1 MVRMLLCCRKKYHDL
16 KDWIALT
23 TNKWKSI
30 HNYTVQIMIRD
41 LVIFHNQ
48 LITLI
53 TNKLEFVHNYMDAH
67 VIKVYWFNFGVTF
80 IHLDL
85 KSGWDV
91 ISL

>member
-67 VIKVYWFNFGVTF
+67 VRKVYQFNFGVTF